1 MINLSAWRSAVFLA
15 FLSALSLLVYSVF
28 RNKTYYDFL
37 TWNLFLAWVPFVFSF
52 IAYETGRRVRGRM
65 RAVILVVLGACWL
78 LFYPN
83 APYIVTDLVHLTAMK
98 GLYASDLG
106 TFAFRYWYDLLVVV
120 LFAWNGLLLCVFS
133 LYQIHSLIRLAAGP
147 LLGWGFAAGAALLG
161 GYGVLLGRVYRLNS
175 WDVLTDIHLI
185 GQIVEESLHTRG
197 LLFSLL
203 FGLMIGIVYVSFYFA
218 IHQAGRAGQRA

>member
-1 MINLSAWRSAVFLA
+1 MINLSAWRSAAFLA
-15 FLSALSLLVYSVF
+15 ALSALTLLVYSVF

-52 IAYETGRRVRGRM
+52 IAYETGRRVRSRM
-65 RAVILVVLGACWL
+65 GAVIIVVLGACWL

-83 APYIVTDLVHLTAMK
+83 SPYIVTDLVHLTAMK
-98 GLYASDLG
+98 GLYASDQG

-133 LYQIHSLIRLAAGP
+133 LYQVHSLMRLAAGP
-147 LLGWGFAAGAALLG
+147 LLGWVFAAGAALLG

-185 GQIVEESLHTRG
+185 RQIAQESLHARG

-203 FGLMIGIVYVSFYFA
+203 FGFMIGIVYVSFYFA